1 MWYMNEK
8 IWEILFYKKLFI
20 RDNEDYNR
28 MYMVEIIRKSEFV
41 LGI

>member
-8 IWEILFYKKLFI
+8 IWEILPYKKLLT
-20 RDNEDYNR
+20 RDNEDYNK
-28 MYMVEIIRKSEFV
+28 MHMVETIRKSEFV